1 MPLIHCPDCGEKYSD
16 SYKTCPF
23 CEEDRAFEEE
33 RALRRRSARRGSS
46 HSDPSILTPV
56 LVVVIVV
63 LALILGWLFFGDSI
77 KERLSGSA
85 TPPASSSSSQIGQG
99 GSSSG
104 ASSSGSSSGSAGS
117 QGGGPDSS
125 DTAII
130 PGGEPGTG
138 DGEPG
143 GTTDGTTGGS
153 GSPSGEL
160 TVEQVAA
167 LPNTLTL
174 SKTDFTIPVGDPN
187 VQLKVLDGGS
197 GYTWYSED
205 EGIAS
210 VSESGLVTPIS
221 AGTIN
226 IYVTN
231 GTGKG
236 TCIVRVKGGT
246 ATTGTTP
253 PASGG
258 NTTPPQTTGS
268 GGAVTLNREDFTLAV
283 GEKFQLKS
291 TGTTTAQ
298 TWSSSNP
305 NVATVS
311 NDGTVTGVASGMTT
325 VTMSYD
331 GNSITCIVRVK

>member
-1 MPLIHCPDCGEKYSD
+1 MPLIQCPDCGEKYSD

-33 RALRRRSARRGSS
+33 RALRRRSSRRGSS
-46 HSDPSILTPV
+46 HNDPSILTPV

-77 KERLSGSA
+77 KERLSGSGT
-85 TPPASSSSSQIGQG
+85 TPPSSSSSSQIGPG

-104 ASSSGSSSGSAGS
+104 ASSSASSSGSAGS
-117 QGGGPDSS
+117 QTGGPDTSDSS
-125 DTAII
+125 LV
-130 PGGEPGTG
+130 PSGEPGTG

-143 GTTDGTTGGS
+143 GATGSG

-246 ATTGTTP
+246 ATTGTTTP
-253 PASGG
+253 TANG
-258 NTTPPQTTGS
+258 NTPPPQTTGS

-291 TGTTTAQ
+291 TGITTAQ

-331 GNSITCIVRVK
+331 GNSVTCIVRVK